1 MVILFVSTN
10 LNLNLQTKNKIVI
23 NFKLYRNLFC
33 GIFLYDK
40 SKKKVLL
47 IVNKYDFSRRT
58 KKIDVK
64 DIAIY

>member
-1 MVILFVSTN
+1 M
-10 LNLNLQTKNKIVI
+10 
-23 NFKLYRNLFC
+23 YRNLFC
-33 GIFLYDK
+33 GIFLCDK